1 MNRIEFESA
10 ISQLNNVQLAA
21 VEALMD
27 SLLRKNG
34 KEADNK

>member
-21 VEALMD
+21 VD
-27 SLLRKNG
+27 SLIDHLLCENG

>member
-21 VEALMD
+21 VDSLMD
-27 SLLRKNG
+27 FLLRGNG